1 MSHVSIPLKALVP
14 DKSNPRRTQ
23 PDRDAHHRLVASIKA
38 HGLIHPLVV
47 RSAGGKMYQVIA
59 GKRRLAALRE
69 IHRDKPSIRIACT
82 LRKVDADEAGALSL
96 GENFAREAMH
106 PLDEAIAFARLAKHD
121 GKDAEAIASEFG
133 VRTQYVLQR
142 MKLAALAKQIGDAY
156 RLAQIDTATAEAF
169 AAVPVKQQL
178 AIWKELEGRNVY
190 ASQVRHLI
198 ANAWIS
204 AKSAL
209 FDVGTLPPDSVSADL
224 FGEDT
229 LIEREAF
236 LREQQKTLEARQH
249 ALKEDGFAEVIV
261 SNMDEVRDRL
271 WSMEKPE
278 PSFEPAVEKKLTA
291 LHQRQRKLEKKAKR
305 LKLGTPRREALDSRI
320 EAIEAQADEIA
331 GTATAIYDEQTKA
344 KATVFLILDPDGSVR
359 QECRVPSSKTA
370 STNGRVRHDKPLDS
384 DHVSD
389 SQRAT
394 VLAYHAF
401 AVRDAVQRNAHLS
414 KVLVAMALH
423 DKVRSEAMAIRLD
436 VNDSTLHAEHHEGF
450 ACEAKD
456 RLDKLRAEFDPFAQK
471 PIASDLEAFDI
482 LTKLSDEKLD
492 ALIAV
497 QAIGLLGNTMRRA
510 TDLVMHLAGKLKVNL
525 REHWTPDADWLKSYR
540 KVQLSEL
547 HSKLGSS
554 TDTSLKHSE
563 LVEQL
568 DALFKSAKAG
578 KLPDKAAAKLI
589 NNWSPAEIELSE
601 P

>member
-1 MSHVSIPLKALVP
+1 MSHVSIPLKNLVP
-14 DKSNPRRTQ
+14 DKCNPRRTQ
-23 PDRDAHHRLVASIKA
+23 PDRDAHHRLVASINA

-69 IHRDKPSIRIACT
+69 IHRDEPGIKIACT

-106 PLDEAIAFARLAKHD
+106 PLDEAIAFAHLAQQD

-133 VRTQYVLQR
+133 VRSQYVLQR
-142 MKLAALAKQIGDAY
+142 MKLAALAKPIGDAY
-156 RLAQIDTATAEAF
+156 RAAQIDTAAAEAF

-178 AIWKELEGRNVY
+178 AIWKELEGRSVH
-190 ASQVRHLI
+190 AAHVRHLI

-209 FDVGTLPPDSVSADL
+209 FDVETLPNESVSADL
-224 FGEDT
+224 FGDDT

-236 LREQQKTLEARQH
+236 LREQQKALEARQH

-261 SNMDEVRDRL
+261 TNMDEVRDRL
-271 WSMEKPE
+271 WSMEKPQ
-278 PSFEPAVEKKLTA
+278 PSFEPAVEKKLSA
-291 LHQRQRKLEKKAKR
+291 LDRQHRKLEKKAKR
-305 LKLGTPRREALDSRI
+305 LKFGTPRREELDSRI
-320 EAIEAQADEIA
+320 EAIEAQAAEIV
-331 GTATAIYDEQTKA
+331 GSATAIYDEQTKA

-359 QECRVPSSKTA
+359 QECRLPRPKAA
-370 STNGRVRHDKPLDS
+370 STNGRVQKEKPLDS

-401 AVRDAVQRNAHLS
+401 AVRDAVHRNAHLT

-423 DKVRSEAMAIRLD
+423 DKVRPEALTIRRD
-436 VNDSTLHAEHHEGF
+436 VNDSTLHAEHHDGF
-450 ACEAKD
+450 KSEAKD
-456 RLDKLRAEFDPFAQK
+456 RLDKLRAECDPLAQK
-471 PIASDLEAFDI
+471 LVASDVEAFDI
-482 LTKLSDEKLD
+482 LAKLSDEKLD

-497 QAIGLLGNTMRRA
+497 LAVGLLGNSMRYA
-510 TDLVMHLAGKLKVNL
+510 ASLVVQLGGKLKVNL

-540 KVQLSEL
+540 KVQLIDL
-547 HSKLGSS
+547 QTKLG
-554 TDTSLKHSE
+554 TSADPGLKHSE
-563 LVEQL
+563 LIQQL
-568 DALFKSAKAG
+568 DALFKSAKAR
-578 KLPDKAAAKLI
+578 KLQDKAVVKSF
-589 NNWSPAEIELSE
+589 NNWSPTEIELSE
-601 P
+601 S